1 MRKARRILVV
11 LLAFLICLTAQ
22 KGLNILNGMALIID
36 ASLSACIF
44 SMINQR
50 EMKCWQTKR
59 EKFLRRSSICQ

>member
-36 ASLSACIF
+36 AIMVIILATV
-44 SMINQR
+44 
-50 EMKCWQTKR
+50 E
-59 EKFLRRSSICQ
+59 LRRKRICEGRELQTGG